1 MVVQAIVNLIP
12 TAQALALL
20 SENVRVVKK
29 RKKDVKDF
37 MKLGVTNIV
46 GLEFIR
52 LESGLIAKI

>member
-52 LESGLIAKI
+52 LESGLIARI

>member
-1 MVVQAIVNLIP
+1 MVVQNIINLIP

-20 SENVRVVKK
+20 SENIKVVKK
-29 RKKDVKDF
+29 RKKEAKDF
-37 MKLGVTNIV
+37 AKLGVTNIV

>member
-29 RKKDVKDF
+29 KKKDVKDF
-37 MKLGVTNIV
+37 AKLGVTNIL